1 MTSTYYRLF
10 ATIIFFDNF
19 QKQIS
24 SFRLV
29 ALYCYKTGSPCRCSL
44 LRSSEPTLRRTC
56 LAARRDGGGF
66 FFLPIYFRGHEEAHT
81 AADRH
86 VGRFVTTILFQ
97 RFRSS
102 HWLLAGFVSGILLEK
117 VCRDRFNNDA
127 ILLTQ

>member
-1 MTSTYYRLF
+1 MF
-10 ATIIFFDNF
+10 
-19 QKQIS
+19 S
-24 SFRLV
+24 SPFVGTDVTADVFSR
-29 ALYCYKTGSPCRCSL
+29 TQ
-44 LRSSEPTLRRTC
+44 RR
-56 LAARRDGGGF
+56 GGF